1 MMHQSVVVTGTIWYT
16 FLLPVCNIGLNA
28 CHVLCNA
35 PRRVCWRDGAYV
47 NLNRV
52 KLIIER
58 YSSHAALCNVAAPL
72 ACGYV
77 AMPLS

>member
-1 MMHQSVVVTGTIWYT
+1 MMHQSAVVTGAIYYT
-16 FLLPVCNIGLNA
+16 FLLRVCDIGLNA

-35 PRRVCWRDGAYV
+35 ARRVCWRDGAYV

-58 YSSHAALCNVAAPL
+58 YSSHAAFCNVTASL
-72 ACGYV
+72 TCSYV
-77 AMPLS
+77 AV